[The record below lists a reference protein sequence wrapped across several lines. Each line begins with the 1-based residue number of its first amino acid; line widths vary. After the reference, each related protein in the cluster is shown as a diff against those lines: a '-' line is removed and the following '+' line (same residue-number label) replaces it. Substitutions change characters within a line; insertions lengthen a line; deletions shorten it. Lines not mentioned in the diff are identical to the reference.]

1 MVEQTLA
8 DELAEL
14 GPLETWSDQT
24 DSYETYV
31 ELPVQLRNRI
41 LAALRPTD
49 ATAVTPKQSW
59 CRTCGNSL
67 PNDCPSCSLVEL
79 VREIRPYAITRRT
92 VPDELN
98 AKIDEAL
105 VGMPVCATD
114 AAVRDADIAYGQNF
128 IEAVAHYAL
137 LASGREQ
144 GPPCENC
151 GKPVEAGQVVIPWDD
166 AGEMHAN
173 CDRPF
178 DLHVESCAD
187 TPSPVVLLG
196 SPMRQIPLAAL
207 AQLPSNLHTGDGK

>member
-14 GPLETWSDQT
+14 IEAWLEARPSAAFNLA
-24 DSYETYV
+24 SYVAGAREH
-31 ELPVQLRNRI
+31 I
-41 LAALRPTD
+41 LAALRSESTGAGEAEVCGWCEREMIDGSCDLCETSNPAPERTGPTD
-49 ATAVTPKQSW
+49 AT
-59 CRTCGNSL
+59 
-67 PNDCPSCSLVEL
+67 
-79 VREIRPYAITRRT
+79 
-92 VPDELN
+92 
-98 AKIDEAL
+98 
-105 VGMPVCATD
+105 
-114 AAVRDADIAYGQNF
+114 DADIAYGKNF

-178 DLHVESCAD
+178 DLHVEPCAD

-207 AQLPSNLHTGDGK
+207 AQLPSNRPAKRVGGLARNPNHPNGEQT